1 MASFRPRGA
10 AVAGRKGGG
19 PGMDAARR
27 RRRVG
32 PTDDWEQLELLCLWP
47 EQRDYEL
54 IRPLVLFG
62 SPAAER
68 AGETG
73 AASERTLQRRARR
86 FGISTLR
93 ALRLFS
99 RTLHADQIVAV
110 GNVQRR
116 RLRLRPRCHAHRL
129 SNLLGG
135 AAFAVSLGVAL
146 ARSDQ
151 LRALRLVLLR
161 FGPWSAWAP
170 ATRRAWPRRQNQ
182 PAAVAHQL
190 AIGQLVHLA
199 PGLDAARGDA
209 EPAVRRGQR
218 TRVEAGARDEPLTPP
233 LRQRVD
239 LEDLDFAIDHG
250 HVAGVTQPQ
259 PNGSGGGEVPAGWA
273 VRRRGHQQRLAVPV
287 EGQRHQI
294 RRA

>member
-135 AAFAVSLGVAL
+135 AAFAVSLGVAWL
-146 ARSDQ
+146 DLTSFEHYVWFSFASARGAS
-151 LRALRLVLLR
+151 
-161 FGPWSAWAP
+161 GP
-170 ATRRAWPRRQNQ
+170 RPR
-182 PAAVAHQL
+182 
-190 AIGQLVHLA
+190 GA
-199 PGLDAARGDA
+199 PGRG
-209 EPAVRRGQR
+209 VRP
-218 TRVEAGARDEPLTPP
+218 T
-233 LRQRVD
+233 
-239 LEDLDFAIDHG
+239 
-250 HVAGVTQPQ
+250 
-259 PNGSGGGEVPAGWA
+259 SG
-273 VRRRGHQQRLAVPV
+273 R
-287 EGQRHQI
+287 
-294 RRA
+294 

>member
-99 RTLHADQIVAV
+99 R
-110 GNVQRR
+110 
-116 RLRLRPRCHAHRL
+116 
-129 SNLLGG
+129 
-135 AAFAVSLGVAL
+135 
-146 ARSDQ
+146 
-151 LRALRLVLLR
+151 
-161 FGPWSAWAP
+161 AP
-170 ATRRAWPRRQNQ
+170 CTR
-182 PAAVAHQL
+182 
-190 AIGQLVHLA
+190 
-199 PGLDAARGDA
+199 
-209 EPAVRRGQR
+209 
-218 TRVEAGARDEPLTPP
+218 
-233 LRQRVD
+233 
-239 LEDLDFAIDHG
+239 
-250 HVAGVTQPQ
+250 
-259 PNGSGGGEVPAGWA
+259 
-273 VRRRGHQQRLAVPV
+273 
-287 EGQRHQI
+287 I
-294 RRA
+294 RRSWLSATCSAGDCVSVLVAMLIVSPIC